1 MRKTYDSEALPDLG
15 GSLAIDMYS
24 RHSPIRS
31 TTRGASPAADVP
43 TLLFEPNTLLRE
55 GLRRMLAD
63 SSYRLV
69 ATGSSLGE
77 ISQLAV
83 SGDRPFL
90 AIVDAVNDH
99 AAVLRQVEKLKETH
113 PSAKAV
119 VLVDRYDLKQLLAAF
134 QAGADAYLIKT
145 ISSDVL
151 VTSLDL
157 VMLGEVVFPSAAL
170 SLGGDPDTA
179 HVAEVNHDVN
189 EVSPRGL
196 SVRETVIL
204 RCLMQGDSNKLI
216 ARRFDITEATVK
228 VHVKAILR
236 KIHAKNRTQAAIW
249 AASNL
254 RSTGQVSTD

>member
-1 MRKTYDSEALPDLG
+1 MRKSYDSEALPELG
-15 GSLAIDMYS
+15 GALAVDMYT
-24 RHSPIRS
+24 RTSPIRS
-31 TTRGASPAADVP
+31 ATQGTSPVPDVP

-63 SSYRLV
+63 TAYRLV
-69 ATGSSLGE
+69 ATGSSLTE
-77 ISQLAV
+77 ISLLAV

-90 AIVDAVNDH
+90 AIVDAVSDH
-99 AAVLRQVEKLKETH
+99 ASVLRQVQELKDTH
-113 PSAKAV
+113 PTAKAV
-119 VLVDRYDLKQLLAAF
+119 VLVDRYDVKQLLAAF
-134 QAGADAYLIKT
+134 QAGADAYLVKT
-145 ISSDVL
+145 ISCEVL
-151 VTSLDL
+151 IKSLDL
-157 VMLGEVVFPSAAL
+157 VMLGESVFPAAAL
-170 SLGGDPDTA
+170 GLLGQPDVDQGTEIS
-179 HVAEVNHDVN
+179 HNVD

-196 SVRETVIL
+196 SARETVIL

-254 RSTGQVSTD
+254 RSVGQAPAG